1 MTVNGQHHRS
11 CLESLGEWRPG
22 TLPHGPC
29 RPCYRLCKSPR
40 PLRILDLHSPL
51 LPPPFLEVPVQALP
65 LTHLRLERL
74 GLRRCRFQLS
84 LSLIQLPA
92 QPLDPVLGLDLVV
105 DGLGVRLDDRLSVG
119 LRLRG

>member
-29 RPCYRLCKSPR
+29 RPCYRPCKSPH
-40 PLRILDLHSPL
+40 PLPILPHSPL
-51 LPPPFLEVPVQALP
+51 LPHTFLEVLVQALP

-74 GLRRCRFQLS
+74 RLRRCRFQLS

-92 QPLDPVLGLDLVV
+92 QALDPVLGLDLVV